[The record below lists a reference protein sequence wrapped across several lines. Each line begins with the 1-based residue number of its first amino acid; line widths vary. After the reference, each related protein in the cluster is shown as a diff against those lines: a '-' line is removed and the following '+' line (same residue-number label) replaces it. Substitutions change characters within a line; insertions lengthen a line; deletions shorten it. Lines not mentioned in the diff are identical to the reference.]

1 MNSRINQQ
9 VLKPSTDQT
18 IDLEDTL
25 NLKVALRDTSKEG
38 PRVLQNCWLAEP
50 DEVDDQC
57 EVSATYYRQKDLRAA
72 HQKLSLLK
80 SKLSS
85 SSIPRKINQLPLV
98 PVSTAPNPRDTT
110 IAVQSV
116 NIQNSFNLN
125 NLKVI
130 SQPKLI
136 RVETDTQQQN
146 NS

>member
-25 NLKVALRDTSKEG
+25 NLKVALRDTSKER

-57 EVSATYYRQKDLRAA
+57 EVSATYYRQKDLRVA

-80 SKLSS
+80 
-85 SSIPRKINQLPLV
+85 
-98 PVSTAPNPRDTT
+98 
-110 IAVQSV
+110 
-116 NIQNSFNLN
+116 
-125 NLKVI
+125 
-130 SQPKLI
+130 
-136 RVETDTQQQN
+136 
-146 NS
+146 